1 MAQLISQTLGAFTRL
16 LYKQTILI
24 LMLLFCVGISI
35 ALSNM
40 WRLSSNLIKSQAL
53 QNSALYAQAIK
64 EARTLYNDQAVDR
77 LTSVH
82 SIIVT
87 DDYLTKKG
95 AIPVPATFLIELGL
109 RLSEKNNGMSVRLY
123 SEYPFPYRLK
133 QGGAR
138 DDFEREALQQL
149 RENPEEPFFRFENLK
164 GRLSLRY
171 TEADI
176 LKPSCVTCH
185 NTRIDSP
192 KKDWKVGDVRG
203 ILEITTPLDSLMA
216 KTNAGLRDTFL
227 TLAILSIL
235 GVLGLT
241 LVIGRLR
248 QTSKELERR
257 VIERTAQLQG
267 TNEQLVIEQEK
278 SERLLLN
285 ILPAPIA
292 QKLKA
297 GYTNIAEGFA
307 EVTILF
313 ADIVNFTQLSEQIS
327 PKELLKFLNEIFT
340 GFDCLTELH
349 SLEKIKTIGD
359 AYMVVGGIPELRS
372 DHAQAIADMALDM
385 QQEVA
390 KFNARH
396 NTTLNIRIGINTG
409 PVVAGVIGTKKFIYD
424 LWGDAVNTASRMESH
439 GIAGCIQVTQSTYE
453 YLQDNYQFEARG
465 VIQVKGKGE
474 MTTYFLTG
482 KKVKQL
488 VG

>member
-95 AIPVPATFLIELGL
+95 AIPVPATFLIELGM

-203 ILEITTPLDSLMA
+203 ILEITTPLD
-216 KTNAGLRDTFL
+216 
-227 TLAILSIL
+227 
-235 GVLGLT
+235 
-241 LVIGRLR
+241 
-248 QTSKELERR
+248 
-257 VIERTAQLQG
+257 
-267 TNEQLVIEQEK
+267 
-278 SERLLLN
+278 
-285 ILPAPIA
+285 
-292 QKLKA
+292 
-297 GYTNIAEGFA
+297 
-307 EVTILF
+307 
-313 ADIVNFTQLSEQIS
+313 
-327 PKELLKFLNEIFT
+327 
-340 GFDCLTELH
+340 
-349 SLEKIKTIGD
+349 
-359 AYMVVGGIPELRS
+359 
-372 DHAQAIADMALDM
+372 
-385 QQEVA
+385 
-390 KFNARH
+390 
-396 NTTLNIRIGINTG
+396 
-409 PVVAGVIGTKKFIYD
+409 
-424 LWGDAVNTASRMESH
+424 
-439 GIAGCIQVTQSTYE
+439 
-453 YLQDNYQFEARG
+453 
-465 VIQVKGKGE
+465 
-474 MTTYFLTG
+474 
-482 KKVKQL
+482 
-488 VG
+488 